1 MVSLLIPVA
10 VIVVEL
16 GVVAVVV
23 VVVVV
28 TERKQGSHQSK
39 VLLPGSHK
47 ALLTNAKWVSYK
59 KWYICKPHIIIIAN
73 LLLWPDSTPEW
84 SCIPIL
90 HETGDNPVA
99 VAIATRCISPSN
111 NRPHNSSR
119 QDRSDR
125 TKGNLGLGKL
135 ISQHRTDA

>member
-10 VIVVEL
+10 IIVVEL

-47 ALLTNAKWVSYK
+47 ALLTNA
-59 KWYICKPHIIIIAN
+59 
-73 LLLWPDSTPEW
+73 
-84 SCIPIL
+84 
-90 HETGDNPVA
+90 
-99 VAIATRCISPSN
+99 R
-111 NRPHNSSR
+111 
-119 QDRSDR
+119 
-125 TKGNLGLGKL
+125 
-135 ISQHRTDA
+135 